1 MEVVSKKL
9 QDNIKLIKDKF
20 GDENK
25 EVVVKNMKVLG
36 RNAAVVYMVGLA
48 DTQTLAESVIRPCML
63 ATGKPTQNIEKAF
76 NNNVHFE
83 SAGKVIKLKLLKAN
97 LSSEYNTADGVIT
110 INYNHYSAKIT
121 DK

>member
-1 MEVVSKKL
+1 M
-9 QDNIKLIKDKF
+9 IKNNTTLNDF
-20 GDENK
+20 A
-25 EVVVKNMKVLG
+25 KVLVENNITSCE
-36 RNAAVVYMVGLA
+36 RISICIDESFLQSLNTYDAGL
-48 DTQTLAESVIRPCML
+48 TLA
-63 ATGKPTQNIEKAF
+63 QNIEKAF